1 MSQPIPRR
9 DAGACI
15 GAAGAPAARPDRTG
29 RARRRGLCA
38 VGTAVLLLATA
49 AVAAAPEGEPG
60 DAWLLA
66 LDRSS
71 AAEVEAL
78 KRHPG
83 VAWWLELGD
92 RLLVVAEGDS
102 GAFRQILAGER
113 VVAELGRLAT
123 SDLVLHA
130 RGCGETADG
139 VPQGWLVWRGA
150 THDLLRRPKS
160 FAPAPALAGGDGP
173 LGPAWLPVRANT
185 TLARMHRLDR
195 PLGVAPDPGI
205 APIVDRVDQAR
216 WFQTVSTLA
225 AWDRSSWSP
234 QLPLARAWIAGEF
247 AALGLAVS
255 EPGFNFPPGGTPAPI
270 ANVVG
275 FWQGTGAPDEW
286 IVVGGHYDS
295 RNTNNSPA
303 GAAVTPGAD
312 DNASGCSGVIEA
324 ARAIVPFRPRR
335 SVVFMCYAG
344 EEQGLHGS
352 YGHVDALSAAGDLAR
367 VQAMLNMD
375 MIGWSPDA
383 NLGVNVATQS
393 SAGTPGANMAL
404 VDIVADAA
412 LAYAPALNPSLVLRQ
427 SNTCCS
433 DHWPYLVAGRPAVM
447 SIHRGTT
454 SYPQY
459 HRVGDTPT
467 ALGPF
472 AQAIGGSIVRMNVGA
487 LARLAEASD
496 RIFDDG
502 WD

>member
-1 MSQPIPRR
+1 MIQPTPRR
-9 DAGACI
+9 GAGNRATAI
-15 GAAGAPAARPDRTG
+15 PTLPTHADGGGRDRRRRLHAIAAGA
-29 RARRRGLCA
+29 
-38 VGTAVLLLATA
+38 LLLATA
-49 AVAAAPEGEPG
+49 AAAADGEPG

-78 KRHPG
+78 KQQPG
-83 VAWWLELGD
+83 VSWWLELGD
-92 RLLVVAEGDS
+92 RLLVVAEGD
-102 GAFRQILAGER
+102 GAAFRQVLAGER

-130 RGCGETADG
+130 RGCGDTADP
-139 VPQGWLVWRGA
+139 VPQGWVVWRGA
-150 THDLLRRPKS
+150 SHDLLRRPKS

-173 LGPAWLPVRANT
+173 LGPAWLPVAANT

-195 PLGVAPDPGI
+195 PQGVAPDPGI
-205 APIVDRVDQAR
+205 VPIVERVDAVR
-216 WFQTVSTLA
+216 WLQTVSTLTG
-225 AWDRSSWSP
+225 WDRSSWSP

-247 AALGLAVS
+247 AALGLAIS
-255 EPGFNFPPGGTPAPI
+255 EPTFNFPPGGTPAPI

-275 FWQGTGAPDEW
+275 FWQGTQTPDEW

-295 RNTNNSPA
+295 RNANNSPS

-335 SVVFMCYAG
+335 SVLFMCYAG

-352 YGHVDALSAAGDLAR
+352 YGHVDALAVAGDLGR

-404 VDIVADAA
+404 VNIVADAA
-412 LAYAPALNPSLVLRQ
+412 LAYAPALDPSLVLRQ
-427 SNTCCS
+427 TNTCCS

-459 HRVGDTPT
+459 HKVGDTPT

-487 LARLAEASD
+487 LARLAGASD